1 MIRWLLLAAFLL
13 LIIRLWPRT
22 LAFILVASTV
32 VGTGVFFWTRHLED
46 ERAQIAISV
55 RYDGAGCPAAKPL
68 LVTFLNSSPAPL
80 ERVTFSIHAKVPGY
94 SRVVT
99 PYTYKQYESD
109 KVLAPGEAFSA
120 CYAKPLMD
128 RDRSNSEVGDAAD
141 LEWSASVDNVYF
153 Q

>member
-1 MIRWLLLAAFLL
+1 MF
-13 LIIRLWPRT
+13 
-22 LAFILVASTV
+22 V
-32 VGTGVFFWTRHLED
+32 WTRHLDD
-46 ERAQIAISV
+46 EKAQIAISV
-55 RYDGAGCPAAKPL
+55 QYDVSGCPAAKPL

-80 ERVTFSIHAKVPGY
+80 ERVTFSIHAKMPGY

-109 KVLAPGEAFSA
+109 RILAPGQRFSA

-128 RDRSNSEVGDAAD
+128 RDRSGEIEDPAV